1 MSHLP
6 VPTSEQIRAAWH
18 IVWTDEL
25 NLHRRCAPQAE
36 LNTLADRK
44 QALRVVEDQI
54 AAALDHFHAARA
66 NREMSSAP
74 NPDAAAHRDKHMAE
88 AARRDALAYA
98 ILREVYATLN
108 LPTQ

>member
-6 VPTSEQIRAAWH
+6 IPTSEQIRAAWH

-36 LNTLADRK
+36 LNALADRK
-44 QALRVVEDQI
+44 QALFVVEDQI
-54 AAALDHFHAARA
+54 AAAIGHFRAASALRAQSDAPGGDLDGCR
-66 NREMSSAP
+66 
-74 NPDAAAHRDKHMAE
+74 AE
-88 AARRDALAYA
+88 ANRRDALAYA
-98 ILREVYATLN
+98 ILREVYAVLN